1 MSSYKDLEIYRL
13 AYSLA
18 IRIHKA
24 SLKLP
29 QFETYEQGGQI
40 RRSSQSIKDSIV
52 EGFGRR
58 KYKTEYLRYLA
69 FAQASCDEATD
80 QSKAISEL
88 YPSIKDFVEIH
99 TDLEIL
105 GKKIANYIRYVES
118 SWRT

>member
-1 MSSYKDLEIYRL
+1 MGSYKDLEIYKL

-18 IRIHKA
+18 IKIHKV

-29 QFETYEQGGQI
+29 TFETYEQGGQI

-58 KYKTEYLRYLA
+58 KYKAEYIRYLI

-80 QSKAISEL
+80 QSKAIAEL
-88 YPSIKDFVEIH
+88 YPSIEEFKVIN
-99 TDLEIL
+99 TDLETL
-105 GKKIANYIRYVES
+105 GKKINNYIKYVES
-118 SWRT
+118 NWNN

>member
-13 AYSLA
+13 AYSLS

-24 SLKLP
+24 TMKLP

-40 RRSSQSIKDSIV
+40 RRSSQSVKDSIV

-58 KYKTEYLRYLA
+58 KYKAEYIRYLV

-80 QSKAISEL
+80 QAKAIADL
-88 YPSIKDFVEIH
+88 YPSIEEFKAINN
-99 TDLEIL
+99 DLELL
-105 GKKIANYIRYVES
+105 GEKINNYIKYVDLNWNS
-118 SWRT
+118 

>member
-1 MSSYKDLEIYRL
+1 MGSYKDLEIYKL

-29 QFETYEQGGQI
+29 QFEIYEQGGQI
-40 RRSSQSIKDSIV
+40 RRSSKSVKDAIV

-58 KYKTEYLRYLA
+58 RYKAEYLRYLV

-80 QSKAISEL
+80 QAKTIREL
-88 YPSIKDFVEIH
+88 YPATIDFVDIH
-99 TDLEIL
+99 IDLEKL
-105 GKKIANYIRYVES
+105 GKMITNYIQYVES
-118 SWRT
+118 NWRT

>member
-40 RRSSQSIKDSIV
+40 RLSSQSIKDSIV

-58 KYKTEYLRYLA
+58 KYKAEYIRYLV

-80 QSKAISEL
+80 QAKAIAEL
-88 YPSIKDFVEIH
+88 YPSIEEFKEINA
-99 TDLEIL
+99 DLEIL
-105 GKKIANYIRYVES
+105 GKKITNYIIYVEAN
-118 SWRT
+118 WRT

>member
-1 MSSYKDLEIYRL
+1 MSSYKNLEIYKL
-13 AYSLA
+13 AFSLA

-40 RRSSQSIKDSIV
+40 RRSSQSIKDNIV

-58 KYKTEYLRYLA
+58 KYKAEYIRYLV

-80 QSKAISEL
+80 QSKAILEL
-88 YPSIKDFVEIH
+88 YPSLEEFAGIN
-99 TDLEIL
+99 TDLELL
-105 GKKIANYIRYVES
+105 GKKINKYIKYVES
-118 SWRT
+118 SWMT